1 MLFRKRGRRD
11 DAVRTDG
18 RTNRRPAFK
27 EAAGGQVESTMEQK
41 FYDMVEAN
49 PVIAAIK
56 DMDGLERC
64 CQLQDVK
71 VVFVLFGDI
80 CNITQIVKQIR
91 ESGKLAIVHVD
102 LITGLGAKEIAVD
115 FIRQHTGADGII
127 STKPA
132 MIRRAKE
139 LGLYTVMRFFLL
151 DSMSFD
157 NIEKQLCAVKPD
169 FVEILPG
176 VMPKIIRKVC
186 RSVRV
191 QVIAGGLI
199 TDKED
204 IMAALGAGAMAVSS
218 TNQKV
223 WIM

>member
-1 MLFRKRGRRD
+1 MDQR
-11 DAVRTDG
+11 
-18 RTNRRPAFK
+18 
-27 EAAGGQVESTMEQK
+27 

-56 DMDGLERC
+56 DMDGLEKC
-64 CQLQDVK
+64 CRLQDIK
-71 VVFVLFGDI
+71 VIFILYGDI
-80 CNITQIVKQIR
+80 CNIPEIVRQVR

-102 LITGLGAKEIAVD
+102 LIAGLSPKEIAVD
-115 FIRQHTGADGII
+115 FIQKHTKADGII
-127 STKPA
+127 STKPT

-139 LGLYTVMRFFLL
+139 LGMYTVMRFFIL
-151 DSMSFD
+151 DSMAFE
-157 NIEKQLCAVKPD
+157 NIEKQLGIVKPD
-169 FVEILPG
+169 FIEILPG

-186 RSVRV
+186 KKVRI

-204 IMAALGAGAMAVSS
+204 IMAALGAGAISVSS

-223 WIM
+223 WMM